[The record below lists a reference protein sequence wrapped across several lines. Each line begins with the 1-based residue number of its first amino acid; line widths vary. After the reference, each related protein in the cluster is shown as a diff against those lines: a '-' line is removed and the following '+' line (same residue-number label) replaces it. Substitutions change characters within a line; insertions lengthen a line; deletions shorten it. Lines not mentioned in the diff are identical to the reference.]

1 MAKKGKKEIEAYIK
15 LQIPAGEANPS
26 PPVGPALG
34 QHGLNIQEFCKSF
47 NGKTEKIEKGLKVPV
62 IISVY
67 NDKSFDFVIK
77 TTPAAILLRKAAGIE
92 KGSGT
97 PNSVKVGSVTLQQVE
112 DIAKALKIS
121 PMRVQEIMDQ
131 MMRMGEITKVGDTFT
146 YGKCEVAT

>member
-15 LQIPAGEANPS
+15 LQIPAGGANPS

-34 QHGLNIQEFCKSF
+34 QHGVNIQEFCKSF
-47 NGKTEKIEKGLKVPV
+47 NGRTEKIEKGMKVPV

-67 NDKSFDFVIK
+67 SDKSFDFIIK

-92 KGSGT
+92 KGSAT

-112 DIAKALKIS
+112 EIAKAKMEDLNANNLDAAVKIIS
-121 PMRVQEIMDQ
+121 GSARS
-131 MMRMGEITKVGDTFT
+131 MGITV
-146 YGKCEVAT
+146 EN

>member
-1 MAKKGKKEIEAYIK
+1 MARKQKKEIETYIK

-47 NGKTEKIEKGLKVPV
+47 NGKTEKIEKGMKVPV

-67 NDKSFDFVIK
+67 NDKSFDFIIK
-77 TTPAAILLRKAAGIE
+77 TTPAAILLRKAAGVE

-97 PNSVKVGSVTLQQVE
+97 PNSEKVGSVTLQQVE
-112 DIAKALKIS
+112 EIAKAKMDDLNANTLDAAVKIIS
-121 PMRVQEIMDQ
+121 GSARS
-131 MMRMGEITKVGDTFT
+131 MGITV
-146 YGKCEVAT
+146 EN

>member
-1 MAKKGKKEIEAYIK
+1 LKKDNIMAKKGKKEIEAYIK

-47 NGKTEKIEKGLKVPV
+47 NGKTEKIEKGMKVPV
-62 IISVY
+62 VISVY
-67 NDKSFDFVIK
+67 SDKSFDFIIK

-112 DIAKALKIS
+112 EIAKAKMEDLNANTLDAAVKIIS
-121 PMRVQEIMDQ
+121 GSARS
-131 MMRMGEITKVGDTFT
+131 MGITV
-146 YGKCEVAT
+146 EN

>member
-67 NDKSFDFVIK
+67 SDKSFDFVIK
-77 TTPAAILLRKAAGIE
+77 TTPAAILLRKAAGVE

-97 PNSVKVGSVTLQQVE
+97 PNSVKVGSVTIQQVE
-112 DIAKALKIS
+112 EIAKAKMEDLNATTLEAAVKIIS
-121 PMRVQEIMDQ
+121 GSARS
-131 MMRMGEITKVGDTFT
+131 MGITV
-146 YGKCEVAT
+146 EN

>member
-1 MAKKGKKEIEAYIK
+1 MAKGKKEIEAYIK

-47 NGKTEKIEKGLKVPV
+47 NSKTEKIEKGMKVPV

-67 NDKSFDFVIK
+67 SDKSFEFVIK

-97 PNSVKVGSVTLQQVE
+97 PNSEKVGSVTLKQVE
-112 DIAKALKIS
+112 EIAKAKMEDLNANTLDAAVKIIS
-121 PMRVQEIMDQ
+121 GSARS
-131 MMRMGEITKVGDTFT
+131 MGITVDN
-146 YGKCEVAT
+146 

>member
-1 MAKKGKKEIEAYIK
+1 LKKDNKKWQKKGKKEIEAYIK
-15 LQIPAGEANPS
+15 LQIPAGGANPS

-34 QHGLNIQEFCKSF
+34 QHGVNIQEFCKSF
-47 NGKTEKIEKGLKVPV
+47 NGRTEKIEKGMKVPV

-67 NDKSFDFVIK
+67 SDKSFDFIIK

-112 DIAKALKIS
+112 EIAKAKMEDLNANTLDAAVKIIS
-121 PMRVQEIMDQ
+121 GSARS
-131 MMRMGEITKVGDTFT
+131 MGITV
-146 YGKCEVAT
+146 EN

>member
-112 DIAKALKIS
+112 DIAKAKMEDLNANSLEAAVKIIS
-121 PMRVQEIMDQ
+121 GSTRS
-131 MMRMGEITKVGDTFT
+131 MGITV
-146 YGKCEVAT
+146 EN

>member
-1 MAKKGKKEIEAYIK
+1 MAKGKKEIETYLK

-34 QHGLNIQEFCKSF
+34 QHGLNIQEFCKAF
-47 NGKTEKIEKGLKVPV
+47 NSKTEKIEKGMKVPV

-77 TTPAAILLRKAAGIE
+77 TTPAAILVRKAAGIE

-97 PNSVKVGSVTLQQVE
+97 PNSVKVGSVTLEQVE
-112 DIAKALKIS
+112 EIAKAKMEDLNANTLEAAVKIIS
-121 PMRVQEIMDQ
+121 GSARS
-131 MMRMGEITKVGDTFT
+131 MGITV
-146 YGKCEVAT
+146 EN

>member
-47 NGKTEKIEKGLKVPV
+47 NGKTEKVEKGMKVPV

-67 NDKSFDFVIK
+67 TDKSFDFVIK
-77 TTPAAILLRKAAGIE
+77 TTPAAILLRKAAGVE

-112 DIAKALKIS
+112 EIAKAKMEDLNANTLEAAVKIIS
-121 PMRVQEIMDQ
+121 GSSRIMR
-131 MMRMGEITKVGDTFT
+131 ITV
-146 YGKCEVAT
+146 EN

>member
-1 MAKKGKKEIEAYIK
+1 MAKKGKKEVEAYIK

-47 NGKTEKIEKGLKVPV
+47 NGKTEKVEKGMKVPV

-97 PNSVKVGSVTLQQVE
+97 PNSVKVGTVTLAQVE
-112 DIAKALKIS
+112 EIAKAKMEDLNANTLEAAVKIIS
-121 PMRVQEIMDQ
+121 GSARS
-131 MMRMGEITKVGDTFT
+131 MGITV
-146 YGKCEVAT
+146 EN

>member
-1 MAKKGKKEIEAYIK
+1 MAKGKKEIETYLK

-34 QHGLNIQEFCKSF
+34 QHGLNIQEFCKAF
-47 NGKTEKIEKGLKVPV
+47 NSKTEKIEKGMKVPV

-97 PNSVKVGSVTLQQVE
+97 PNSVKVGSVTLEQVE
-112 DIAKALKIS
+112 EIAKAKMEDLNANTLEAAVKIIS
-121 PMRVQEIMDQ
+121 GSARS
-131 MMRMGEITKVGDTFT
+131 MGITV
-146 YGKCEVAT
+146 EN

>member
-47 NGKTEKIEKGLKVPV
+47 NGKTEKIEKGMKVPV
-62 IISVY
+62 VISVY
-67 NDKSFDFVIK
+67 SDKSFDFIVK

-112 DIAKALKIS
+112 EIAKAKMEDLNANTLEAAVKIIS
-121 PMRVQEIMDQ
+121 GSARS
-131 MMRMGEITKVGDTFT
+131 MGITV
-146 YGKCEVAT
+146 EN

>member
-15 LQIPAGEANPS
+15 LQIPAGGANPS

-34 QHGLNIQEFCKSF
+34 QHGVNIQEFCKSF
-47 NGKTEKIEKGLKVPV
+47 NGRTEKIEKGMKVPV

-67 NDKSFDFVIK
+67 SDKSFDFIIK

-97 PNSVKVGSVTLQQVE
+97 PNSVKVGSVTLKQVE
-112 DIAKALKIS
+112 EIAEVKMEDLNANTLEAAVQIIS
-121 PMRVQEIMDQ
+121 GSARS
-131 MMRMGEITKVGDTFT
+131 MGITV
-146 YGKCEVAT
+146 EN

>member
-112 DIAKALKIS
+112 DIAKAKMEDLNANSLEAAVKIIS
-121 PMRVQEIMDQ
+121 GSARS
-131 MMRMGEITKVGDTFT
+131 MGLTVEN
-146 YGKCEVAT
+146 

>member
-34 QHGLNIQEFCKSF
+34 KHGLNIQEFCKSF
-47 NGKTEKIEKGLKVPV
+47 NGKTEKVEKGMKVPV

-67 NDKSFDFVIK
+67 TDKRFDFVIK
-77 TTPAAILLRKAAGIE
+77 TTPAAILLRKAAGVE

-112 DIAKALKIS
+112 EIAKAKMEDLNANTLEAAVKIIS
-121 PMRVQEIMDQ
+121 GSARS
-131 MMRMGEITKVGDTFT
+131 MGITV
-146 YGKCEVAT
+146 EN

>member
-1 MAKKGKKEIEAYIK
+1 MAKKGKKEVEAYIK

-47 NGKTEKIEKGLKVPV
+47 NGKTEKVEKGMKVPV

-77 TTPAAILLRKAAGIE
+77 TTPAAILLRKAAGI
-92 KGSGT
+92 KNG
-97 PNSVKVGSVTLQQVE
+97 
-112 DIAKALKIS
+112 
-121 PMRVQEIMDQ
+121 R
-131 MMRMGEITKVGDTFT
+131 F
-146 YGKCEVAT
+146 KCQYFRSCSKNYFW

>member
-1 MAKKGKKEIEAYIK
+1 MK

-67 NDKSFDFVIK
+67 SDKSFDFVIK

-112 DIAKALKIS
+112 EIAKVKMEDLNANTLEAAVKIIS
-121 PMRVQEIMDQ
+121 GSARS
-131 MMRMGEITKVGDTFT
+131 MGITV
-146 YGKCEVAT
+146 ES

>member
-97 PNSVKVGSVTLQQVE
+97 PNSVKVGSVTLEQVE
-112 DIAKALKIS
+112 DIAKAKMEDLNANTLEAAVKIIS
-121 PMRVQEIMDQ
+121 GSARS
-131 MMRMGEITKVGDTFT
+131 MGITV
-146 YGKCEVAT
+146 EN

>member
-15 LQIPAGEANPS
+15 LQIPAGGANPS

-34 QHGLNIQEFCKSF
+34 QHGVNIQEFCKSF
-47 NGKTEKIEKGLKVPV
+47 NGRTEKIEKGMKVPV

-67 NDKSFDFVIK
+67 SDKSFDFIIK

-97 PNSVKVGSVTLQQVE
+97 PNSVKVGSVTLKQVE
-112 DIAKALKIS
+112 EIAEAKMEDLNANTLEAAVKIIS
-121 PMRVQEIMDQ
+121 GSARS
-131 MMRMGEITKVGDTFT
+131 MGITV
-146 YGKCEVAT
+146 EN

>member
-1 MAKKGKKEIEAYIK
+1 MAKGKKEIETYLK

-34 QHGLNIQEFCKSF
+34 QHGLNIQEFCKAF
-47 NGKTEKIEKGLKVPV
+47 NSKTEKIEKGMKVPV

-97 PNSVKVGSVTLQQVE
+97 PNSAKVGSVTLEQVE
-112 DIAKALKIS
+112 EIAKAKMEDLNANTLEAAVKIIS
-121 PMRVQEIMDQ
+121 GSARS
-131 MMRMGEITKVGDTFT
+131 MGITV
-146 YGKCEVAT
+146 EN

>member
-1 MAKKGKKEIEAYIK
+1 MAKKEKKEIEAYIK

-67 NDKSFDFVIK
+67 SDKSFDFVIK
-77 TTPAAILLRKAAGIE
+77 TTPAAILLRKAAGVE

-97 PNSVKVGSVTLQQVE
+97 PNSVKVGSVTIQQVE
-112 DIAKALKIS
+112 EIAKAKMEDLNATTLEAAVKIIS
-121 PMRVQEIMDQ
+121 GSARS
-131 MMRMGEITKVGDTFT
+131 MGITV
-146 YGKCEVAT
+146 EN

>member
-15 LQIPAGEANPS
+15 LRIPAGEANPS

-47 NGKTEKIEKGLKVPV
+47 NGKTEKVEKGMKVPV

-67 NDKSFDFVIK
+67 TDKSFDFVIK
-77 TTPAAILLRKAAGIE
+77 TTPAAILLRKAAGVE

-112 DIAKALKIS
+112 EIAKAKMEDLNANTLEAAVKIIS
-121 PMRVQEIMDQ
+121 GSARS
-131 MMRMGEITKVGDTFT
+131 MGITV
-146 YGKCEVAT
+146 EN

>member
-47 NGKTEKIEKGLKVPV
+47 NGKTEKIEKGMKVPV

-67 NDKSFDFVIK
+67 TDKSFDFVIK
-77 TTPAAILLRKAAGIE
+77 TTPAAILLRKAAGVE

-112 DIAKALKIS
+112 EIAKAKMEDLNANTLEAAVKIIS
-121 PMRVQEIMDQ
+121 GSARS
-131 MMRMGEITKVGDTFT
+131 MGITV
-146 YGKCEVAT
+146 EN

>member
-15 LQIPAGEANPS
+15 LQIPAGGANPS

-34 QHGLNIQEFCKSF
+34 QHGVNIQEFCKSF
-47 NGKTEKIEKGLKVPV
+47 NGRTEKIEKGMKVPV

-67 NDKSFDFVIK
+67 SDKSFDFIIK

-97 PNSVKVGSVTLQQVE
+97 QNSVKVGSVTLQQVE
-112 DIAKALKIS
+112 EIAKAKMEDLNANTLDAAVKIIS
-121 PMRVQEIMDQ
+121 GSARS
-131 MMRMGEITKVGDTFT
+131 MGITV
-146 YGKCEVAT
+146 EN

>member
-34 QHGLNIQEFCKSF
+34 QHGLDIQEFCKSF
-47 NGKTEKIEKGLKVPV
+47 NGKTEKVEKGMKVPV

-67 NDKSFDFVIK
+67 TDKSFDFVIK
-77 TTPAAILLRKAAGIE
+77 TTPAAILLRKAAGVE

-112 DIAKALKIS
+112 EIAKAKMEDLNANTLEAAVKIIS
-121 PMRVQEIMDQ
+121 GSARS
-131 MMRMGEITKVGDTFT
+131 MGITV
-146 YGKCEVAT
+146 EN

>member
-67 NDKSFDFVIK
+67 SDKSFDFVIK

-112 DIAKALKIS
+112 EIAKVKMEDLNANTLEAAVKIIS
-121 PMRVQEIMDQ
+121 GSARS
-131 MMRMGEITKVGDTFT
+131 MGITV
-146 YGKCEVAT
+146 ES

>member
-47 NGKTEKIEKGLKVPV
+47 NGKTEKVEKGMKVPV

-67 NDKSFDFVIK
+67 TDKSFDFVIK

-97 PNSVKVGSVTLQQVE
+97 PNSLKVGSVTLQQVE
-112 DIAKALKIS
+112 EIAKAKMEDLNANTLEAAVKIIS
-121 PMRVQEIMDQ
+121 GSARS
-131 MMRMGEITKVGDTFT
+131 MGNTVEN
-146 YGKCEVAT
+146 

>member
-1 MAKKGKKEIEAYIK
+1 MAKKEKKEVEAYIK

-47 NGKTEKIEKGLKVPV
+47 NGKTEKVEKGMKVPV

-97 PNSVKVGSVTLQQVE
+97 PNSVIVGTVTLAQVE
-112 DIAKALKIS
+112 EIAKAKMEDLNANTLEAAVKIIS
-121 PMRVQEIMDQ
+121 GSARS
-131 MMRMGEITKVGDTFT
+131 MGITV
-146 YGKCEVAT
+146 EN

>member
-47 NGKTEKIEKGLKVPV
+47 NGKTEKVEKGMKVPV

-67 NDKSFDFVIK
+67 TDKSFDFVIK

-97 PNSVKVGSVTLQQVE
+97 PNSLKVGSVTLQQVE
-112 DIAKALKIS
+112 EIAKAKMEDLNANTLEAAVKIIS
-121 PMRVQEIMDQ
+121 GSARS
-131 MMRMGEITKVGDTFT
+131 MGITV
-146 YGKCEVAT
+146 EN

>member
-1 MAKKGKKEIEAYIK
+1 MAKGKKEIEAYIK

-47 NGKTEKIEKGLKVPV
+47 NGKTEKIEKGMKVPV

-97 PNSVKVGSVTLQQVE
+97 PNSVKVGTVTLAQVE
-112 DIAKALKIS
+112 EIAKVKMEDLNANTLEAAVKIIS
-121 PMRVQEIMDQ
+121 GSARS
-131 MMRMGEITKVGDTFT
+131 MGITVEG
-146 YGKCEVAT
+146 